1 MSHILNLKAWSP
13 TSIIFVIK
21 AALKQILIVMKSPTG
36 DKDYF
41 LWQFIKITT
50 ALYLKSWPKIVDVV
64 VIILMMWTSVT
75 TITWNPL
82 EHITTLLSLQCHCVA
97 MGHISSQNVCCSFD
111 KGISKLPKP
120 SDQLAGLRMSTK
132 IAWTIIMDDR
142 NIFSHSYDVT
152 VTRDFIH
159 ALLPLSKLVIF
170 WSQSLPCLFFL
181 TIYFVSKYVE
191 YIFTHS
197 KKHINR

>member
-1 MSHILNLKAWSP
+1 MTIYYNNDCTVPEILTENCGCGCNNIDDVNIN
-13 TSIIFVIK
+13 II
-21 AALKQILIVMKSPTG
+21 
-36 DKDYF
+36 
-41 LWQFIKITT
+41 
-50 ALYLKSWPKIVDVV
+50 
-64 VIILMMWTSVT
+64 T

-97 MGHISSQNVCCSFD
+97 MGHISSQNVCYSFD

-120 SDQLAGLRMSTK
+120 SDQLAGLLLSTK

-152 VTRDFIH
+152 LTRDFIH

-170 WSQSLPCLFFL
+170 
-181 TIYFVSKYVE
+181 
-191 YIFTHS
+191 
-197 KKHINR
+197 